1 MSIFLVDEYKDM
13 EPYLP
18 GEQPRDKPYI
28 KLNANESSMPP
39 SPRVFEAISKG
50 EIWNMSYYADPHC
63 HEFRKAVAE
72 VYGVTEAEVFVG
84 NGADEV
90 LSFVLM
96 SFFRRGMKIYFP
108 DITYGFYRTYAK
120 TYGLDMEEIP
130 VRDDFSIDIEDYMD
144 LKGDIIFA
152 NPNNPTGMTV
162 SIADIERLV
171 KANPERMVIIDE
183 AYADYSGETCLPLA
197 VKYPNLVVVR
207 TFSKSRNM
215 AGTHIGFAVAN
226 RDIIEDMNKIK
237 FSFNPFNLNSITMAA
252 GIAAVKD
259 TWYLDSCVKKTVAA
273 RERFKAA
280 LERMGF
286 HVIPSKANFVFCYHN
301 AIDSRELCE
310 RLKEEGILTR
320 HFADERLTKYLRI
333 TIGTEQEMEVVENA
347 IKEILKEA
355 VGEESIDMR
364 LCECVGA

>member
-13 EPYLP
+13 EPYVP
-18 GEQPRDKPYI
+18 GEQPKDKPYI
-28 KLNANESSMPP
+28 KLNANETSMPP
-39 SPRVFEAISKG
+39 SPKVFEAVSKK

-63 HEFRKAVAE
+63 HHFRQAVAE
-72 VYGVTEAEVFVG
+72 VYGVTEDEVFVG

-120 TYGLDMEEIP
+120 TYGLSMEEIP
-130 VRDDFSIDIEDYMD
+130 VEDDFSVNIDRYMD

-152 NPNNPTGMTV
+152 NPNNPTGLAV
-162 SIADIERLV
+162 PVADIERLV
-171 KANPERMVIIDE
+171 RANPERMVIIDE

-215 AGTHIGFAVAN
+215 AGTHIGFAVASK
-226 RDIIEDMNKIK
+226 DIIEDMNKIK
-237 FSFNPFNLNSITMAA
+237 FSFNPFNMNSVTMAA

-259 TWYLDSCVKKTVAA
+259 VDYLDKCVKRIINN
-273 RERFKAA
+273 RENFKAE
-280 LERMGF
+280 LEKMGF
-286 HVIPSKANFVFCYHN
+286 FVIPSKANFIFCYHN
-301 AIDSRELCE
+301 AISSSELCIK
-310 RLKEEGILTR
+310 LKEEGILTR
-320 HFADERLTKYLRI
+320 HFADKKLDKYLRI
-333 TIGTEQEMEVVENA
+333 TIGTEQEMAVVLIA
-347 IKEILKEA
+347 IKEIIEEA
-355 VGEESIDMR
+355 TSEKSSDMR
-364 LCECVGA
+364 LFRCT

>member
-13 EPYLP
+13 EPYVP
-18 GEQPRDKPYI
+18 GEQPKDKPYI
-28 KLNANESSMPP
+28 KLNANETSMPP
-39 SPRVFEAISKG
+39 SPKVFEAVSKS

-63 HEFRKAVAE
+63 HDFRRAVAE
-72 VYGVTEAEVFVG
+72 VYGVTEDEVFVG

-96 SFFRRGMKIYFP
+96 SFFRRGMKIYIP

-130 VRDDFSIDIEDYMD
+130 VKDDFSIDIDDYMD
-144 LKGDIIFA
+144 LDGDIILA
-152 NPNNPTGMTV
+152 NPNNPTGLTIPV
-162 SIADIERLV
+162 SDIEKLV
-171 KANPERMVIIDE
+171 KRNPDRMIIVDE

-215 AGTHIGFAVAN
+215 AGTHIGFAISN
-226 RDIIEDMNKIK
+226 KDIIEDMNKIK
-237 FSFNPFNLNSITMAA
+237 FSFNPFNLNSVTMAA

-259 TWYLDSCVKKTVAA
+259 TDYLNECVSRIVANREAFKKDL
-273 RERFKAA
+273 ENIGFK
-280 LERMGF
+280 
-286 HVIPSKANFVFCYHN
+286 VIPSKANFVFCYHD
-301 AIDSRELCE
+301 AIDSGLLCE
-310 RLKEEGILTR
+310 KLKEEGILTR

-333 TIGTEQEMEVVENA
+333 TIGTRQEMEVVLIA
-347 IKEILKEA
+347 IKEILNEYIKETTEKEKAIA
-355 VGEESIDMR
+355 V
-364 LCECVGA
+364 